1 MKNYDLF
8 LTGTVGWSISADYV
22 RFVLDKKKGKPVDV
36 AICSLG
42 GYVDTGL
49 QIYELFKNHGEVNVD
64 FIGMS
69 ASAATFMAMGAKNIR
84 MAKNALIL
92 IHNSMTW
99 VGEYGSR
106 NKEQIDAAIDRL
118 KFTRNQ
124 LSTIDDIL
132 AQIYADRN
140 GKSVDDV
147 KAKMKVAAWIK
158 ASDAK
163 DFGIVDEV
171 IESVKVEDK
180 ASNMI
185 SNSIIN
191 DMGLPAIPEGFNL
204 ETGEQISPAGTLQ
217 KAMELLKGL
226 KNSFAVNS
234 TNKMVTIFKNV
245 MAVLSIKD
253 GFQPNEKGEITL
265 TQDQMKKIDD
275 LLKSQDDA
283 CKQARNLIDSLKTEN
298 KQLKD
303 DVNAKTQEIN
313 DLKGGAGETGN
324 GGTKVEDEGL
334 NGAAELWNSIENA
347 L

>member
-1 MKNYDLF
+1 MKKYDLY
-8 LTGTVGWSISADYV
+8 LTGTVGWSITADYV
-22 RFVLDKKKGKPVDV
+22 KYMLDKKQGKPVDV

-49 QIYELFKNHGEVNVD
+49 QIYELFKNHGDVNVD

-99 VGEYGSR
+99 VDEWGSR

-118 KFTRNQ
+118 KFQRDQ
-124 LSTIDDIL
+124 LSTIDDVL

-140 GKSVDDV
+140 GKSVEDV

-158 ASDAK
+158 AADAK
-163 DFGIVDEV
+163 DFGIVDEI
-171 IESVKVEDK
+171 IEAEKVEDK
-180 ASNMI
+180 ASN
-185 SNSIIN
+185 IITDSVIN
-191 DMGLPAIPEGFNL
+191 EMGLPALPEGFNT
-204 ETGEQISPAGTLQ
+204 ETGEQNPAGILQ

-226 KNSFAVNS
+226 KNSFADNS
-234 TNKMVTIFKNV
+234 KNKMITIFKAV
-245 MAVLSIKD
+245 MAVLAVKD

-265 TQDQMKKIDD
+265 TQDQMQKIEDQ
-275 LLKSQDDA
+275 LKTQDDA
-283 CKQARNLIDSLKTEN
+283 CKEAKTLIDTLKAEN

-303 DVNAKTQEIN
+303 DVDAKTQEIN
-313 DLKGGAGETGN
+313 DLKAGAGETGN
-324 GGTKVEDEGL
+324 GGSKVEDEGL
-334 NGAAELWNSIENA
+334 NGAAELWNSIKGA
-347 L
+347 

>member
-1 MKNYDLF
+1 MKKYDLF

-22 RFVLDKKKGKPVDV
+22 KYILDKKQGKPVDV

-69 ASAATFMAMGAKNIR
+69 ASAATFMAMGAKNVR

-99 VGEYGSR
+99 VDEWGSR

-118 KFTRNQ
+118 KFTRDQ
-124 LSTIDDIL
+124 LSTIDDVL

-158 ASDAK
+158 AADAK
-163 DFGIVDEV
+163 DFGIVDE
-171 IESVKVEDK
+171 IIDAEKVEDR
-180 ASNMI
+180 ASNI
-185 SNSIIN
+185 ITNSLIN
-191 DMGLPAIPEGFNL
+191 EMGLPALPEGFNT
-204 ETGEQISPAGTLQ
+204 ETGEQNNPAGILQ

-226 KNSFAVNS
+226 KYSFAENK
-234 TNKMVTIFKNV
+234 TNKMITIFKAV
-245 MAVLSIKD
+245 MAVLAVKD

-265 TQDQMKKIDD
+265 TQDQMQKIEDQ
-275 LLKSQDDA
+275 LKTQDDA
-283 CKQARNLIDSLKTEN
+283 CKQAKTLIDSLKAEN

-303 DVNAKTQEIN
+303 DVNNKDQEIN
-313 DLKGGAGETGN
+313 DLKAGAGETGN

-334 NGAAELWNSIENA
+334 NGAAELWNSIKGY
-347 L
+347 

>member
-1 MKNYDLF
+1 MKKYDLY
-8 LTGTVGWSISADYV
+8 LTGTVGWSITADYV
-22 RFVLDKKKGKPVDV
+22 KYMLDKKQGKPVDV

-49 QIYELFKNHGEVNVD
+49 QIYELFKNHGDVNVD

-99 VGEYGSR
+99 VDEWGSR

-118 KFTRNQ
+118 KFQRDQ
-124 LSTIDDIL
+124 LSTIDDVL

-140 GKSVDDV
+140 GKSVEDV

-158 ASDAK
+158 AADAK
-163 DFGIVDEV
+163 DFGIVDEI
-171 IESVKVEDK
+171 IEAEKVEDK
-180 ASNMI
+180 ASN
-185 SNSIIN
+185 IITDSVIN
-191 DMGLPAIPEGFNL
+191 EMGLPALPEGFNT
-204 ETGEQISPAGTLQ
+204 ETGEQNPAGILQ

-226 KNSFAVNS
+226 KNSFADNS
-234 TNKMVTIFKNV
+234 KNKMITIFKAV
-245 MAVLSIKD
+245 MAVLAVKD

-265 TQDQMKKIDD
+265 TQDQMQKIEDQ
-275 LLKSQDDA
+275 LKTQDDA
-283 CKQARNLIDSLKTEN
+283 CKKAKTLIDTLKAEN

-303 DVNAKTQEIN
+303 DVDAKTQEIN
-313 DLKGGAGETGN
+313 DLKAGAGETGN

-334 NGAAELWNSIENA
+334 NGAAELWNSIKEA
-347 L
+347 

>member
-1 MKNYDLF
+1 MKKYDLF
-8 LTGTVGWSISADYV
+8 LTGTVGWSISAD
-22 RFVLDKKKGKPVDV
+22 FVKYILDKKQGKPVDV

-69 ASAATFMAMGAKNIR
+69 ASAATFMAMGAKNVR

-99 VGEYGSR
+99 VDEWGSR

-118 KFTRNQ
+118 KFTRDQ
-124 LSTIDDIL
+124 LSTIDDVL

-140 GKSVDDV
+140 GKSVEDV

-158 ASDAK
+158 AADAK
-163 DFGIVDEV
+163 DFGIVDEI
-171 IESVKVEDK
+171 IEAEKVEDK
-180 ASNMI
+180 ASN
-185 SNSIIN
+185 IITDSVIN
-191 DMGLPAIPEGFNL
+191 EMGLPALPEGFNT
-204 ETGEQISPAGTLQ
+204 ETGEQNPAGILQ

-226 KNSFAVNS
+226 KNSFADNS
-234 TNKMVTIFKNV
+234 KNKMITIFKAV
-245 MAVLSIKD
+245 MAVLAVKD

-265 TQDQMKKIDD
+265 TQDQMQKIEDQ
-275 LLKSQDDA
+275 LKTQDDA
-283 CKQARNLIDSLKTEN
+283 CKKAKTLIDTLKAEN

-303 DVNAKTQEIN
+303 DVDAKTQEIN
-313 DLKGGAGETGN
+313 DLKAGAGETGN

-334 NGAAELWNSIENA
+334 NGAAELWNSIKEA
-347 L
+347 

>member
-1 MKNYDLF
+1 MKKYDLF
-8 LTGTVGWSISADYV
+8 LTGTVGWSITAD
-22 RFVLDKKKGKPVDV
+22 FVKYILDKKQGKPVDV

-69 ASAATFMAMGAKNIR
+69 ASAATFMAMGAKNVR

-99 VGEYGSR
+99 VDEWGSR

-118 KFTRNQ
+118 KFTRDQ
-124 LSTIDDIL
+124 LSTIDDVL

-140 GKSVDDV
+140 GKSVEDV

-158 ASDAK
+158 AADAK
-163 DFGIVDEV
+163 DFGIVDEI
-171 IESVKVEDK
+171 IEAEKVEDK
-180 ASNMI
+180 ASN
-185 SNSIIN
+185 IITDSVIN
-191 DMGLPAIPEGFNL
+191 EMGLPALPEGFNT
-204 ETGEQISPAGTLQ
+204 ETGEQNPAGILQ

-226 KNSFAVNS
+226 KNSFADNS
-234 TNKMVTIFKNV
+234 KNKMITIFKAV
-245 MAVLSIKD
+245 MAVLAVKD

-265 TQDQMKKIDD
+265 TQDQMQKIEDQ
-275 LLKSQDDA
+275 LKTQDDA
-283 CKQARNLIDSLKTEN
+283 CKEAKTLIDTLKAEN

-303 DVNAKTQEIN
+303 DVDAKTQEIN
-313 DLKGGAGETGN
+313 DLKAGAGETGN
-324 GGTKVEDEGL
+324 GGAKVEDEGL
-334 NGAAELWNSIENA
+334 NGAAELWNSIKGA
-347 L
+347 

>member
-1 MKNYDLF
+1 MKKYDLY
-8 LTGTVGWSISADYV
+8 LTGTVGWSITADYV
-22 RFVLDKKKGKPVDV
+22 KYMLDKKQGKPVDV

-49 QIYELFKNHGEVNVD
+49 QIYELFKNHGDVNVD

-99 VGEYGSR
+99 VDEWGSR

-118 KFTRNQ
+118 KFQRDQ
-124 LSTIDDIL
+124 LSTIDDVL

-140 GKSVDDV
+140 GKSVEDV

-158 ASDAK
+158 AADAK
-163 DFGIVDEV
+163 DFGIVDEI
-171 IESVKVEDK
+171 IEAEKVEDK
-180 ASNMI
+180 ASN
-185 SNSIIN
+185 IITDSVIN
-191 DMGLPAIPEGFNL
+191 EMGLPALPEGFNT
-204 ETGEQISPAGTLQ
+204 ETGEQNPAGILQ

-226 KNSFAVNS
+226 KNSFADNS
-234 TNKMVTIFKNV
+234 KNKMITIFKAV
-245 MAVLSIKD
+245 MAVLAVKD

-265 TQDQMKKIDD
+265 TQDQMQKIEDQ
-275 LLKSQDDA
+275 LKTQDDA
-283 CKQARNLIDSLKTEN
+283 CKEAKTLIDTLKAEN

-303 DVNAKTQEIN
+303 DVDAKTQEIN
-313 DLKGGAGETGN
+313 DLKAGAGETGN
-324 GGTKVEDEGL
+324 GGSKVEDEGL
-334 NGAAELWNSIENA
+334 NGATELWNSIKGA
-347 L
+347 

>member
-1 MKNYDLF
+1 MKKYDLY
-8 LTGTVGWSISADYV
+8 LTGTVGWSITADYV
-22 RFVLDKKKGKPVDV
+22 KYMLDKKQGKPVDV

-49 QIYELFKNHGEVNVD
+49 QIYELFKNHGDVNVD

-99 VGEYGSR
+99 VDEWGSR

-118 KFTRNQ
+118 KFQRDQ
-124 LSTIDDIL
+124 LSTIDDVL

-140 GKSVDDV
+140 GKSVEDV

-158 ASDAK
+158 AADAK
-163 DFGIVDEV
+163 DFGIVDEI
-171 IESVKVEDK
+171 IEAEKVEDK
-180 ASNMI
+180 ASN
-185 SNSIIN
+185 IITDSVIN
-191 DMGLPAIPEGFNL
+191 EMGLPALPEGFNT
-204 ETGEQISPAGTLQ
+204 ETGEQNPAGILQ

-226 KNSFAVNS
+226 KNSFADNS
-234 TNKMVTIFKNV
+234 KNKMITIFKAV
-245 MAVLSIKD
+245 MAVLAVKD

-265 TQDQMKKIDD
+265 TQDQMQKIEDQ
-275 LLKSQDDA
+275 LKTQDDA
-283 CKQARNLIDSLKTEN
+283 CKEAKTLIDTLKAEN

-303 DVNAKTQEIN
+303 DVDAKTQEIN
-313 DLKGGAGETGN
+313 DLKAGAGETGN

-334 NGAAELWNSIENA
+334 NGAAELWNSIKEA
-347 L
+347 